1 MTMIAVISTSKLV
14 SSSRLS
20 SRVVALANNFKARKV
35 STLQSCFP
43 AASVVTS
50 VRTTGSVAITP
61 AVIPI
66 HSRRFFSSQD
76 EQGSHADFSPKK
88 KVVPTPEEALK
99 LIDVSS
105 T

>member
-43 AASVVTS
+43 GASVVTS